1 MKKEKG
7 RVFSQ
12 TALFCTQMAQVL
24 VTSFKKQKGKIDKMH
39 KEKKENATL
48 EAAPKSILRGRF
60 SRALKQAKTPFL
72 NTRCA
77 KNACFCRPKQA
88 KMRFFVLLFCC
99 VLYLPFSARF
109 SSFFPFCKELWQKS
123 VSRSKR
129 QGISSRLLQAL
140 RFLCK
145 RGKIARVYARIMCTK
160 CKQCAKR
167 CAFFI

>member
-24 VTSFKKQKGKIDKMH
+24 VTSFKKQKGKMDKMH

-88 KMRFFVLLFCC
+88 KMRFFVLLFCRA
-99 VLYLPFSARF
+99 LYLLFSARF
-109 SSFFPFCKELWQKS
+109 SSFF
-123 VSRSKR
+123 
-129 QGISSRLLQAL
+129 L
-140 RFLCK
+140 RFARSFGKNLFQGRKGKGYPRACCK
-145 RGKIARVYARIMCTK
+145 RSDFCANARKSRAYMRA
-160 CKQCAKR
+160 
-167 CAFFI
+167 